1 MQNTNGRTWAGII
14 FIAIG
19 ALFLL
24 DNFGFP
30 WFYGFDIHHMIFSW
44 HSIFLIIGIVL
55 IVNHRNN
62 FLGYIFVGI
71 GALGLLRHL
80 PFFSQFDFGD
90 LWPIILL
97 FMGLWLILRKNE
109 KSSVHHSHFSN
120 RGGESAE
127 KMPPQG
133 EYQSQTASNFYDYLD
148 EVSIF
153 NSVHKVIRSDNFR
166 GGNITT
172 IFGGTKLDLTNAKL
186 SPGENNLEITTL
198 FGGTNIRVPQNWK
211 VILNVTSIFGGFE
224 DKRFANIHNGET
236 SEGILIIKGVAL
248 FGGGELLY

>member
-30 WFYGFDIHHMIFSW
+30 WFNGFDIHHMVFSW

-62 FLGYIFVGI
+62 FLGYIFAGL
-71 GALGLLRHL
+71 GAFGLLRHL

-97 FMGLWLILRKNE
+97 FMGVWLILRKNG
-109 KSSVHHSHFSN
+109 KSSVNHSHFSS
-120 RGGESAE
+120 GGRESA
-127 KMPPQG
+127 G
-133 EYQSQTASNFYDYLD
+133 EQQQEVHQSQTASNFYDYLD

-153 NSVHKVIRSDNFR
+153 NSVNKVIQSENFR

-172 IFGGTKLDLTNAKL
+172 IFGGTKLDLTNSKL
-186 SPGENNLEITTL
+186 SPNENILEITTL

-224 DKRFANIHNGET
+224 DKRFAHIHSEDT

>member
-1 MQNTNGRTWAGII
+1 MQNTNGRIWAGII

-19 ALFLL
+19 GLFLM

-30 WFYGFDIHHMIFSW
+30 WFYGFDIRHMVFSW

-90 LWPIILL
+90 LWPIIFL
-97 FMGLWLILRKNE
+97 FMGVWLILRKNE
-109 KSSVHHSHFSN
+109 KSSVNHSHFTS
-120 RGGESAE
+120 GVSEFTGERQQE
-127 KMPPQG
+127 
-133 EYQSQTASNFYDYLD
+133 EHQSQTASNFYDYLD

-172 IFGGTKLDLTNAKL
+172 IFGG
-186 SPGENNLEITTL
+186 
-198 FGGTNIRVPQNWK
+198 
-211 VILNVTSIFGGFE
+211 
-224 DKRFANIHNGET
+224 
-236 SEGILIIKGVAL
+236 
-248 FGGGELLY
+248 

>member
-1 MQNTNGRTWAGII
+1 MQNTNGRIWAGII

-19 ALFLL
+19 GLFLL
-24 DNFGFP
+24 ENFGFP
-30 WFYGFDIHHMIFSW
+30 WFYGFDISHMIFSW
-44 HSIFLIIGIVL
+44 HSIFLIIGVVL
-55 IVNHRNN
+55 IVNHRDN

-71 GALGLLRHL
+71 GAFGMLRHL

-90 LWPIILL
+90 LWPIFLL
-97 FMGLWLILRKNE
+97 FLGLWLILRRNG
-109 KSSVHHSHFSN
+109 KSTHNHSHFSS
-120 RGGESAE
+120 RESESTGEQPHWESS
-127 KMPPQG
+127 
-133 EYQSQTASNFYDYLD
+133 QSQTSSNFYDYLD

-153 NSVHKVIRSDNFR
+153 NSVNKIIRSENFR

-198 FGGTNIRVPQNWK
+198 FGGTHIRVPQNWR
-211 VILNVTSIFGGFE
+211 VLLNVTSIFGGFE
-224 DKRFANIHNGET
+224 DKRFAHISPGET
-236 SEGILIIKGVAL
+236 SEGILIIKGVAI

>member
-1 MQNTNGRTWAGII
+1 MQNTNGRIWAGII

-19 ALFLL
+19 GLFLL

-30 WFYGFDIHHMIFSW
+30 WFYGFDIRHMVFSW
-44 HSIFLIIGIVL
+44 YSIFLIIGIVL
-55 IVNHRNN
+55 IVNHRDN

-71 GALGLLRHL
+71 GTFGMLRHFPL
-80 PFFSQFDFGD
+80 FSQFDFGD
-90 LWPIILL
+90 LWPIALL
-97 FMGLWLILRKNE
+97 FMGLWLILRRNG
-109 KSSVHHSHFSN
+109 KSSVNHSHFS
-120 RGGESAE
+120 RRERESTGEQQ
-127 KMPPQG
+127 PQG
-133 EYQSQTASNFYDYLD
+133 ENQSQTTSNFYDYLD

-153 NSVHKVIRSDNFR
+153 NSVNKVIHSENFR

-186 SPGENNLEITTL
+186 SSGENNLEITTL
-198 FGGTNIRVPQNWK
+198 FGGAHIRVPQSWR

-224 DKRFANIHNGET
+224 DKRFAHIHNGET
-236 SEGILIIKGVAL
+236 SEGILIIKGVTL